1 MKIKSIIS
9 PIGNFNAIYID
20 SLLAKLD
27 FLDAN
32 DSIYPQDRSLQK
44 SVDKFF
50 SINEGQQFSK
60 FNLQGTSFQL
70 KVWKALMEI
79 PRGHTESD
87 GSLAAKTGER
97 GAAGAAGA
105 ARASPGG
112 GAWTAAWAAAWSL
125 PAAVRTT
132 RHQPLRTHC
141 AAKPALVVGEYSFGF
156 TAAFA
161 HCSRSPVVRSALRG
175 AI

>member
-79 PRGHTESD
+79 PRGHTEPY
-87 GSLAAKTGER
+87 GSLASKIGVP
-97 GAAGAAGA
+97 GA
-105 ARASPGG
+105 ARAVG
-112 GAWTAAWAAAWSL
+112 TACKMN
-125 PAAVRTT
+125 PI
-132 RHQPLRTHC
+132 PLFIPCHR
-141 AAKPALVVGEYSFGF
+141 AGRQDGSIGEFALGKKNKKYLLKMESK
-156 TAAFA
+156 
-161 HCSRSPVVRSALRG
+161 
-175 AI
+175 

>member
-79 PRGHTESD
+79 PRGHTESY
-87 GSLAAKTGER
+87 GSLASKIGVP
-97 GAAGAAGA
+97 GA
-105 ARASPGG
+105 ARAVG
-112 GAWTAAWAAAWSL
+112 
-125 PAAVRTT
+125 PACKMNPI
-132 RHQPLRTHC
+132 PLFIPCHR
-141 AAKPALVVGEYSFGF
+141 AIRQDGSIGEFALGKKNKKYLLKMESK
-156 TAAFA
+156 
-161 HCSRSPVVRSALRG
+161 
-175 AI
+175 

>member
-79 PRGHTESD
+79 PRGHTEPY
-87 GSLAAKTGER
+87 GSLALKIGVP
-97 GAAGAAGA
+97 GA
-105 ARASPGG
+105 ARAVG
-112 GAWTAAWAAAWSL
+112 TACKMNPIPL
-125 PAAVRTT
+125 FIPCHRAVR
-132 RHQPLRTHC
+132 QDGSIGEF
-141 AAKPALVVGEYSFGF
+141 ALGKKNKKYLLKMESK
-156 TAAFA
+156 
-161 HCSRSPVVRSALRG
+161 
-175 AI
+175 